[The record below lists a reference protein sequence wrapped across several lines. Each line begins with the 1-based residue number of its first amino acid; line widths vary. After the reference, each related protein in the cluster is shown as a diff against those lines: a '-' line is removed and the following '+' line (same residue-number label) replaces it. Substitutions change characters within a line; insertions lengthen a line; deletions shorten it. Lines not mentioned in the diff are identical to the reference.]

1 MEKQNWLC
9 IISVHLL
16 ILHIAIASSFS
27 VHHFCHYDEALAL
40 LQFKEQFK
48 ISASNEF
55 SSDCSYFGQHPH
67 PKITSWN
74 ESTDCCTWDGVTCHE
89 ITGHIIQLDLS
100 CSQIEGVISPNS
112 SLFGLSQLQKLNL
125 AYNDFQQSRISRQ
138 FSGLTHLTHLNLS
151 TSNFNGQI
159 ASEISH
165 LSKLVL
171 LDFSLHPPSSAI
183 LRLQKHDFQMLLRN
197 LTKISV
203 LCLSSVHIASEV
215 PLNFSS
221 SLTYLDLSST
231 GMHGNLPDHVF
242 EIPNMQALVLGS
254 NENLTGI
261 LPKFNSSIS
270 SLEVLDLSF
279 TNLFGELPVSIGS
292 LKSLNSLILFGCQF
306 SGSLPESIGNLSKL
320 TDLELGSNNFVG
332 QIPRSISNF
341 VSLKTLDL
349 SGNGFQGPIPD
360 SFNNLQKLTSLSL
373 SYNSLVGPLPP
384 SVVNLTALVDVDI
397 RFTLLS
403 GPLPANASGLQ
414 ELISLQITHNLLN
427 GTLPPWLFHLPA
439 VIFLDLAFNHFTGQ
453 LPDFTGNSSLTFV
466 FLDHN
471 KLQGSIP
478 KSISTLRNLIWLDL
492 SSNNLSGIVDLIMFL
507 NMKNLVYLY
516 LSSNRLVCRIDKDVS
531 LLNLGQLGLSSCG
544 LKEFPGFIQNS
555 KSLSYLD
562 LSSNNIRQIPSWL
575 TSTAWD
581 SLTYLNLSY
590 NAISTPFIPPWKSI
604 TVLDVRSNQLQ
615 GPLPISIC
623 NLEVLFFLDMSENKF
638 SGEIPHC
645 FGNFSSGLAVLN
657 LKNNRLQG
665 SIGMTFA
672 WNNGLRYLGLQGNLF
687 EGQLP
692 RSLVKCEKLE
702 VFDVGNN
709 KINDTFPTWVE
720 NLKELKVLVLKS
732 NRFFGTIDNNFKTK
746 SPFKKLQIMDLS
758 NNEFTGVVP
767 IRLLTSLRAMMNSDR
782 TESRAMYLDAGYI
795 FYDNDYR
802 YSLSI
807 SVKGLSMEL
816 PQIITTLTAI
826 DLSSNRFSGEI
837 DDVIGDLVDL
847 KVLNLSNNRFSG
859 HIPSSFGNLSSL
871 ESLDISCNQIDG
883 EIPQQLTMMTSLE
896 FLNLSQNHLVGRIPQ
911 GNQFNTFSNDS
922 YKGNVG
928 LCGLPLTKK
937 CSESDFEVPPP
948 RPIDQE
954 EEQSDFFSGFTW
966 KPVIIGYGFG
976 VVLGLA
982 LGWLMFA
989 TGKPQWVVKF
999 VEDARYQRRKQKTR

>member
-9 IISVHLL
+9 IISAHLL
-16 ILHIAIASSFS
+16 ILQSAIASSFS
-27 VHHFCHYDEALAL
+27 VHHLCHHDEGLAL

-55 SSDCSYFGQHPH
+55 SSYCSYFGQHPH

-112 SLFGLSQLQKLNL
+112 SLFGLSQLRKLNL
-125 AYNDFQQSRISRQ
+125 AYNDFQQSLISHE
-138 FSGLTHLTHLNLS
+138 FSGLTQLTHLNLS
-151 TSNFNGQI
+151 TSNFKGQI
-159 ASEISH
+159 ASEISQ

-171 LDFSLHPPSSAI
+171 VDFSLHPPSSTT

-197 LTKISV
+197 LTEISV

-279 TNLFGELPVSIGS
+279 TNLFGELPVSIGC
-292 LKSLNSLILFGCQF
+292 LKSLNSLILYGCQF

-332 QIPRSISNF
+332 QIPRN
-341 VSLKTLDL
+341 
-349 SGNGFQGPIPD
+349 

-373 SYNSLVGPLPP
+373 FSNPLVGPLPP
-384 SVVNLTALVDVDI
+384 SVVNLTGLVELDI
-397 RFTLLS
+397 RFTSLS
-403 GPLPANASGLQ
+403 GPLPSNASGLQ
-414 ELISLQITHNLLN
+414 NLVSLLLTHSFLD
-427 GTLPPWLFHLPA
+427 GTLPSWLFHLPS
-439 VIFLDLAFNHFTGQ
+439 VILLDLAFNNFTGQ
-453 LPDFTGNSSLTFV
+453 LPDFTGNSSLTLF

-471 KLQGSIP
+471 KLQGPIP
-478 KSISTLRNLIWLDL
+478 KSISTLRKLIWLDL
-492 SSNNLSGIVDLIMFL
+492 SSNNLI
-507 NMKNLVYLY
+507 
-516 LSSNRLVCRIDKDVS
+516 CRIDSDVS

-555 KSLSYLD
+555 KNLSYLD

-575 TSTAWD
+575 PSTAWD

-590 NAISTPFIPPWKSI
+590 NAISTPFMPPWKSLS
-604 TVLDVRSNQLQ
+604 VLDMRSNQLQ

-645 FGNFSSGLAVLN
+645 FGNFSSELAVLN

-720 NLKELKVLVLKS
+720 NLKELQVLVLKS

-782 TESRAMYLDAGYI
+782 TESRAMYMGAGYI
-795 FYDNDYR
+795 GYDNDYR

-807 SVKGLSMEL
+807 SMKGLSMEL

-837 DDVIGDLVDL
+837 DDVIGNLAGL
-847 KVLNLSNNRFSG
+847 EVLNLSHNRFSG

-948 RPIDQE
+948 LPIDQE

-966 KPVIIGYGFG
+966 KPVMIGYGFG
-976 VVLGLA
+976 IVLGLA

-989 TGKPQWVVKF
+989 TGKPQWIVKF
-999 VEDARYQRRKQKTR
+999 VEDATYKQKTR